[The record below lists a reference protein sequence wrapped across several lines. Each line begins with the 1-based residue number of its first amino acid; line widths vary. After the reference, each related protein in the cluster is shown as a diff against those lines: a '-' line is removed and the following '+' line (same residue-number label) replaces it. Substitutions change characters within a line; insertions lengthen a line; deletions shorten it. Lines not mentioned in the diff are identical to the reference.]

1 MMSDERAVLLV
12 ALMLAISPLLMVSL
26 AAISTD
32 AGEDQSLIVKTGT
45 VRYIGIEGG
54 FFGIVSD
61 DGNHYDP
68 INLGNKFQVDGM
80 RVVFT
85 ARILSGMAS
94 VHMWGI
100 MVEIAWISEL

>member
-1 MMSDERAVLLV
+1 MPDKRAVLLV
-12 ALMLAISPLLMVSL
+12 ALVLAISSLSVVSL
-26 AAISTD
+26 AAVSTNV
-32 AGEDQSLIVKTGT
+32 GGDQSLVVKTGT

-54 FFGIVSD
+54 FFGIASD

-68 INLGNKFQVDGM
+68 INLGSQYKVDGL
-80 RVVFT
+80 RIVFM

-100 MVEIAWISEL
+100 IIEIAWVSRL